1 MPHLVCHYCGSVIP
15 LPFECRDEY
24 PLLFKATC
32 PKCRRTDVYHAVEV
46 REHNPEKCE
55 EARRKAE
62 ELANPLNTLFTI
74 MLLHSVSHATG
85 DIIIRGLRKTL
96 ERVGGGEC

>member
-1 MPHLVCHYCGSVIP
+1 VIP
-15 LPFECRDEY
+15 LPFECRGEY

-46 REHNPEKCE
+46 REHDPEKCE

-62 ELANPLNTLFTI
+62 ELVAPIYRSLVFGPVYGVGQAIVDVIKKLE
-74 MLLHSVSHATG
+74 
-85 DIIIRGLRKTL
+85 KTL
-96 ERVGGGEC
+96 EKAKEGEGGCPRSQ